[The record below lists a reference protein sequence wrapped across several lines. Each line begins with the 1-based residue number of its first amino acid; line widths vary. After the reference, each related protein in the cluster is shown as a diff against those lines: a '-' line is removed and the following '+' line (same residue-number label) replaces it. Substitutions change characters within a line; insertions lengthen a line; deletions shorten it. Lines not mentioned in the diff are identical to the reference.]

1 MASSEVR
8 VSTTEISR
16 EILDIVNIKDVTQ
29 EYRSAYIINGR
40 LADTGNAAYI
50 IFMSNNYPLMIANDT
65 DVEIAN
71 VVGERHDFT
80 NLEIITVITID
91 LLINGILIDGYCS
104 YTDGDVITLSV
115 SLDTHILT

>member
-1 MASSEVR
+1 MER
-8 VSTTEISR
+8 IINTTLLR
-16 EILDIVNIKDVTQ
+16 QVQAKVMDVCAITAF
-29 EYRSAYIINGR
+29 SAY
-40 LADTGNAAYI
+40 L
-50 IFMSNNYPLMIANDT
+50 IFMSNSLPLQIADRT

>member
-29 EYRSAYIINGR
+29 EYRSAYIINGW

-50 IFMSNNYPLMIANDT
+50 IFMSNSLLLQIADRT
-65 DVEIAN
+65 DVEIAD
-71 VVGERHDFT
+71 VVGDRHEFN
-80 NLEIITVITID
+80 NLETIIVVTIG
-91 LLINGILIDGYCS
+91 LLINGILINGYCN

-115 SLDTHILT
+115 SVETQILT

>member
-1 MASSEVR
+1 MER
-8 VSTTEISR
+8 IINTT
-16 EILDIVNIKDVTQ
+16 LLKQVQTKVMDVCAITAF
-29 EYRSAYIINGR
+29 SAY
-40 LADTGNAAYI
+40 L
-50 IFMSNNYPLMIANDT
+50 IFMSNSLPLQIADRT

-71 VVGERHDFT
+71 VVGDRHDFT